1 MDSRIVLQDYMN
13 SGDSGLFD
21 KFDGTNPI
29 HVDKKVRGLIYL
41 LAVSPLYQ
49 PN

>member
-1 MDSRIVLQDYMN
+1 MN
-13 SGDSGLFD
+13 YLASHRNGLFD

-41 LAVSPLYQ
+41 LSVSPVYQ
-49 PN
+49 LN